1 MEELITASRGRRR
14 AVIAPSRDGNGNDD
28 HHSADADPVA
38 RANRRAIDLVKS
50 MSYDERVIYVT
61 DLLNTQVS
69 RC

>member
-14 AVIAPSRDGNGNDD
+14 AVIASSRDGNDD

-38 RANRRAIDLVKS
+38 RASRRAIDLVKS